1 MKIPEGTFDTSFR
14 NQEKSVYNII
24 EKYKNENN
32 IDRVQGQSLP
42 VLIGIDNQSQYD
54 INEIIIEIIVN
65 VKSVTASDANCN
77 CKTNQV
83 QIDFS
88 RLDKIKTKE
97 YWNGLLFDVSGLHEV
112 IIALNRV
119 EYKINDHIKM
129 PGFETNTPLLINT
142 NDITNPYHEYR
153 DQEEMQN
160 YLLLEN
166 YIKSS
171 FPARGILLKHMFKNL
186 DEIIQNRSFLFE
198 REPIS
203 FSKEDLPVLQ
213 SIFQIDIIAKIM
225 MYVED
230 LIIILEAIL
239 KKGGDYY
246 GLLDIDITK
255 DRDVDVGD
263 RIKKFFQDKDNFSM
277 TDWRKMLSYLNPN
290 NQLKYSNVI
299 AKLIELNI
307 VAFKDFINNIQIF
320 SETHHRIFRRYKHA
334 WFPFKPGYRSELSYP
349 FTSRRFDSYS
359 MVFVGKN
366 PLSRSY
372 SIPLCR

>member
-1 MKIPEGTFDTSFR
+1 M
-14 NQEKSVYNII
+14 
-24 EKYKNENN
+24 
-32 IDRVQGQSLP
+32 P
-42 VLIGIDNQSQYD
+42 V
-54 INEIIIEIIVN
+54 
-65 VKSVTASDANCN
+65 
-77 CKTNQV
+77 
-83 QIDFS
+83 
-88 RLDKIKTKE
+88 
-97 YWNGLLFDVSGLHEV
+97 
-112 IIALNRV
+112 
-119 EYKINDHIKM
+119 
-129 PGFETNTPLLINT
+129 FETNTPLLINT
-142 NDITNPYHEYR
+142 NDITNPYHGYQ
-153 DQEEMQN
+153 DQEEVQN

-171 FPARGILLKHMFKNL
+171 CPARGILLKHMFKNL
-186 DEIIQNRSFLFE
+186 NEIIQNRSFVFE
-198 REPIS
+198 GEAIS

-239 KKGGDYY
+239 KAGGDYY

-277 TDWRKMLSYLNPN
+277 MDWRKKLSYLNPN
-290 NQLKYSNVI
+290 NETKYSNVI

-307 VAFKDFINNIQIF
+307 VAFRDFINNIQIF

-334 WFPFKPGYRSELSYP
+334 GFPFKPGYRSELPYP

-359 MVFVGKN
+359 MVFVGKT
-366 PLSRSY
+366 PLADLIPLPYADDVIESYRILVPTLQRMIRELVQNKIACIRRRVDGVMPSVSY
-372 SIPLCR
+372 SPPGTFTPEENSEIELAIIEYNEQYPNRAYSDIYDFPICEGTVKNMRWYIDLAKNMKKWKEMKDIEDRSL

>member
-32 IDRVQGQSLP
+32 IARVQGQSLP
-42 VLIGIDNQSQYD
+42 VLIGIDNQTQYD
-54 INEIIIEIIVN
+54 INEITIEIIVN
-65 VKSVTASDANCN
+65 VKPVTASDANCN

-88 RLDKIKTKE
+88 RLDKINTKE

-142 NDITNPYHEYR
+142 NDITNPYHGYR

-186 DEIIQNRSFLFE
+186 NEIIQNRSFLFE
-198 REPIS
+198 GEPIS

-246 GLLDIDITK
+246 ALLDIDITK

-277 TDWRKMLSYLNPN
+277 TDWRKMLSYLNPS
-290 NQLKYSNVI
+290 NQIKYSNVI

-307 VAFKDFINNIQIF
+307 AAFKEFINNIQIF
-320 SETHHRIFRRYKHA
+320 SETHHRIFR
-334 WFPFKPGYRSELSYP
+334 
-349 FTSRRFDSYS
+349 
-359 MVFVGKN
+359 
-366 PLSRSY
+366 
-372 SIPLCR
+372 